1 MLQSTFLLFPVYFPR
16 NGSLGGLSE
25 GNLHIV
31 DLHVHLSFIR
41 KQDGRAETNLPLC
54 GVSWTVRCVSGG
66 LALSDSKSY
75 TEKSMLFY
83 SSSQERRVNQNS
95 TLS

>member
-1 MLQSTFLLFPVYFPR
+1 MLQSTFLLFRVYSPR
-16 NGSLGGLSE
+16 NGSLGGLSG
-25 GNLHIV
+25 GNLHTV
-31 DLHVHLSFIR
+31 DLHVYLSFIR

-66 LALSDSKSY
+66 LAHSDSKSY

-83 SSSQERRVNQNS
+83 SSQERRVNQNS